1 MAKSKLMVVPKLRPG
16 EGREIE
22 VVRRTVPQ
30 VDGTTAHEFDIDI
43 SHAPVPDRRYLADA
57 AAILFDGDAVRLVL
71 GQKRLLSPNELRS
84 AVVVF
89 LSAQAVTQLLRS
101 CKDFHPVVREYA
113 DKHHMIESLADI
125 QTEPEHTTFI
135 TGNVILTAFSG
146 REACLDFYNSS
157 PFVLAVAQRG
167 GKWALDPILRVD
179 LSTGLLVGIL
189 DKMESLKS
197 NLPTF

>member
-1 MAKSKLMVVPKLRPG
+1 MAKSKLMVVPRLRPG

-22 VVRRTVPQ
+22 VIRRTVPQ
-30 VDGTTAHEFDIDI
+30 ANGTTLYEFDIDI

-57 AAILFDGDAVRLVL
+57 AAILFKGDALRLVL
-71 GQKRLLSPNELRS
+71 GQKRLLAPDSLRS

-89 LSAQAVTQLLRS
+89 LSAQAVTQFLRS
-101 CKDFHPVVREYA
+101 CKDFHPSVRKYA
-113 DKHHMIESLADI
+113 EQHQMVESLIEI
-125 QTEPEHTTFI
+125 QEEPEHITSI

-167 GKWALDPILRVD
+167 GKFAVDPILRVD

-189 DKMESLKS
+189 DRIEVLKPT
-197 NLPTF
+197 LPTY

>member
-1 MAKSKLMVVPKLRPG
+1 MPKSKLMVAPKLRPG
-16 EGREIE
+16 EGKEIE
-22 VVRRTVPQ
+22 VIRRAVPQ
-30 VDGTTAHEFDIDI
+30 TDGTTVYEFDIDI

-57 AAILFDGDAVRLVL
+57 AAILFSGGAVRLVL
-71 GQKRLLSPNELRS
+71 GQQRLLSPNDLRS

-89 LSAQAVTQLLRS
+89 LSAQAVTQFLRS
-101 CKDFHPVVREYA
+101 CKDFHPVVSKYA
-113 DKHHMIESLADI
+113 EQHHMVEPIADI

-135 TGNVILTAFSG
+135 TSNVILTAFSG

-179 LSTGLLVGIL
+179 LSTGLLVAIL

-197 NLPTF
+197 GLPTF